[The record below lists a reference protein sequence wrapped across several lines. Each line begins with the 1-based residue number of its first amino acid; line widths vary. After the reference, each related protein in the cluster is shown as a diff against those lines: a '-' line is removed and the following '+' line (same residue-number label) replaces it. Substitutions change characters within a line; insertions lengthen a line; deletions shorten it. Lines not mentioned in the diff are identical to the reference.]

1 MKKLKGYISSRKLLN
16 GDYVTQKTQNLIIR
30 ESCKLKN
37 FNLDLSSAE
46 YIMESS
52 FMVLNNLIEN
62 LNKNDGIAFFSLF
75 QLPET
80 HNSRL
85 KIYKNLFK
93 FKKIIFFCNEKILLS
108 SIKEIYKI
116 ENIIKITNLIKLSPS
131 KNDLER
137 ILKL

>member
-37 FNLDLSSAE
+37 FNLELSSAE
-46 YIMESS
+46 YIMDSS

-75 QLPET
+75 QLPEN

-93 FKKIIFFCNEKILLS
+93 FKKIIFFVMKNF
-108 SIKEIYKI
+108 I
-116 ENIIKITNLIKLSPS
+116 E
-131 KNDLER
+131 
-137 ILKL
+137 